1 VTQRSYNVLFVCAD
15 NSICST
21 MAEAILKRSGLGDF
35 HAFSAGV
42 RPRDEMKPVVAEFL
56 KAHGIWHQ
64 DFASTGCS
72 RFLASHAPR
81 MDFIISLGEQTP
93 AGLPAVWPGDPQIVH
108 WHITREQ
115 SEFELPVPVYKLSE
129 RQHHVRICDGP
140 DELPCSRTSRRG
152 IDHAASPPPL
162 FIRAD
167 RSDVQG
173 PP

>member
-42 RPRDEMKPVVAEFL
+42 RPRDEMKPVVADFL

-64 DFASTGCS
+64 EFASTGCS
-72 RFLASHAPR
+72 RFLATHAPR

-93 AGLPAVWPGDPQIVH
+93 AGLPAVWPGDPQVVH
-108 WHITREQ
+108 WHITSPIVDGDAAQRA
-115 SEFELPVPVYKLSE
+115 SSFRKVFMELE
-129 RQHHVRICDGP
+129 NRI
-140 DELPCSRTSRRG
+140 R
-152 IDHAASPPPL
+152 L
-162 FIRAD
+162 FVLVNRKEGLL
-167 RSDVQG
+167 RSAEAVNG
-173 PP
+173 A

>member
-42 RPRDEMKPVVAEFL
+42 RPRNEMKPVVAEFL

-72 RFLASHAPR
+72 RFLASYAPR

-115 SEFELPVPVYKLSE
+115 SEFELPVPVYKLSDDSIMLE
-129 RQHHVRICDGP
+129 FATAQTNCLARVRVAAESTTRP
-140 DELPCSRTSRRG
+140 RRLPFS
-152 IDHAASPPPL
+152 
-162 FIRAD
+162 
-167 RSDVQG
+167 
-173 PP
+173 